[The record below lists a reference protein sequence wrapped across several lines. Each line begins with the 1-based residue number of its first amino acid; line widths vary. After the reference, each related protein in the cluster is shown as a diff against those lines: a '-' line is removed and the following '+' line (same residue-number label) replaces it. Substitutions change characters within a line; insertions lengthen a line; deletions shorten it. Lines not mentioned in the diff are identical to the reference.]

1 MKVNRI
7 EGLAHCAIYVQD
19 LKQAEAF
26 YCNLLGFEKIYLY
39 QGNTLFVQRGS
50 MVFELIEDG
59 MWIIGRPTLEQIRHL
74 AMACKEIERIYNYLK
89 ANEVAIEEPGLVHL
103 PDFGLYGAR
112 IFCFGGQKEKGW
124 NFRRFILR
132 DKGLI

>member
-1 MKVNRI
+1 MNDTLNI

-19 LKQAEAF
+19 VKQAEAF
-26 YCNLLGFEKIYLY
+26 YCDLLGFKKVYLY

-59 MWIIGRPTLEQIRHL
+59 VDHRPTNASEIRHL

-103 PDFGLYGAR
+103 PDFGLYGCTY
-112 IFCFGGQKEKGW
+112 FL
-124 NFRRFILR
+124 FRGPEGERLEFQEIHTS
-132 DKGLI
+132 